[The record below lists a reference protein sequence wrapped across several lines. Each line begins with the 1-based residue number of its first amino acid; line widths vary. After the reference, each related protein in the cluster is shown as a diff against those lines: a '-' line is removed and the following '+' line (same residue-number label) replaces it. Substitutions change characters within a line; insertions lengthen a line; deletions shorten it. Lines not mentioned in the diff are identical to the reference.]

1 MAAQDVHAFGREPHD
16 SATTG
21 AVTQREF
28 LARGRSQHATR
39 GTAANGRSL
48 AGYAQ
53 QALSP
58 HCKHTT
64 AQDVHA
70 FRRAPHDSACTGTHH
85 TGCCTPQVAAST
97 RTTRHRGQRKATCW
111 PCTTNTA
118 ATLQAHDRA
127 TRTRIMPRATWF
139 WHQCAKRPPCGG
151 AGTAGPRA
159 SRAQGKSYALSGPA
173 AQQHQAHS
181 ATPRRQHSL
190 TWHR

>member
-97 RTTRHRGQRKATCW
+97 RATRHRGRTQGHLLAMHNEHRRHTPSTRPCHTYTRYAERHMVLAPVCQASAVWRGGDCRATCEQGTRQEL
-111 PCTTNTA
+111 CAIRAGCTA
-118 ATLQAHDRA
+118 APSAQRY
-127 TRTRIMPRATWF
+127 
-139 WHQCAKRPPCGG
+139 PP
-151 AGTAGPRA
+151 PP
-159 SRAQGKSYALSGPA
+159 AQPYMA
-173 AQQHQAHS
+173 
-181 ATPRRQHSL
+181 
-190 TWHR
+190 